1 MESILKKKSV
11 GSGMVNL
18 LNKFCMENNIPSPV
32 THIYDVSENIPFE
45 RWLNKISYIDKKYG
59 REGLGLEIAKY
70 VNSSHIGVCAYI
82 AENSE
87 TLGDY
92 LNFFTKYTKIWYN
105 YTDKSILSINNNIVI
120 SWDLATY
127 YSAGFYIKETII
139 SEELQVAIIYQRI
152 SQLLDIKNHIFIKLE
167 LSIPQPKNPSI
178 YERYFKCPIA
188 YNMSHTR
195 IYISKDLLEIKN
207 KNADHM
213 LFIILIQY
221 ADKILEDM
229 PDGSDFIRLVKI
241 AILKSILNNEAT
253 IDTVAENLNLS
264 IRNLQKILKNKN
276 ITFQELLKDTRF
288 YLSKKYLLDDE
299 MSVLQIA
306 QSLGYK
312 EQTSFI
318 RAFKLWTGESPNQ
331 WKNSHKNI
339 SNI

>member
-1 MESILKKKSV
+1 
-11 GSGMVNL
+11 
-18 LNKFCMENNIPSPV
+18 
-32 THIYDVSENIPFE
+32 
-45 RWLNKISYIDKKYG
+45 
-59 REGLGLEIAKY
+59 
-70 VNSSHIGVCAYI
+70 
-82 AENSE
+82 
-87 TLGDY
+87 
-92 LNFFTKYTKIWYN
+92 
-105 YTDKSILSINNNIVI
+105 
-120 SWDLATY
+120 
-127 YSAGFYIKETII
+127 
-139 SEELQVAIIYQRI
+139 
-152 SQLLDIKNHIFIKLE
+152 
-167 LSIPQPKNPSI
+167 
-178 YERYFKCPIA
+178 
-188 YNMSHTR
+188 
-195 IYISKDLLEIKN
+195 
-207 KNADHM
+207 
-213 LFIILIQY
+213 
-221 ADKILEDM
+221 M

-306 QSLGYK
+306 HSLGYK